1 MGKKITSTEEPAPEQ
16 HKKTKATR
24 FDEAAEPQDNDK
36 HTWPSV

>member
-1 MGKKITSTEEPAPEQ
+1 MGKKINSNEEPAPEQ

-24 FDEAAEPQDNDK
+24 FDQTAEAQDNDK